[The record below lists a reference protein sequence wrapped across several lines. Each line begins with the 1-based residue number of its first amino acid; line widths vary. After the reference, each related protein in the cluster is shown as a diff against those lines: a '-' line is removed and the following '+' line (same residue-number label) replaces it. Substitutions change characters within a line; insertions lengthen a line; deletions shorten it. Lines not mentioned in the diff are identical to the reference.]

1 MIGLIHLESLYF
13 PLPVIVLGW
22 ARDFVLTSATS
33 RSVTGLLWLKQE
45 LGGARGK
52 EAQTMPSG
60 HKLNHREL
68 GR

>member
-1 MIGLIHLESLYF
+1 MSDLIHLESLYF

-33 RSVTGLLWLKQE
+33 RSAPGLLWLKQE
-45 LGGARGK
+45 LGAARGK
-52 EAQTMPSG
+52 EAQTTPSG
-60 HKLNHREL
+60 HKLNRREL